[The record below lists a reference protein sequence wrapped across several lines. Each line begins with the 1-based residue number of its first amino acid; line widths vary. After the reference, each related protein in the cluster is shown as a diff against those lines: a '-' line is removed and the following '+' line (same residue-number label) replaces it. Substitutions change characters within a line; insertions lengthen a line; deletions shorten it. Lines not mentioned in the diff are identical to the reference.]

1 MLKGS
6 AKVGGLSEDPV
17 TRETELLVAAR
28 HDRSA
33 FGELYQALWPLLVRR
48 LVRQTFCPDVAADIA
63 SETFARAVVRCAQFD
78 PARGSARA
86 WLWTIAQ
93 NELRSWLRRGAVDDR
108 ARRKIGFRVQANEE
122 VLDDVLDVSAANDFR
137 DVLREALGSLKPDAR
152 TVVRLRVLDD
162 LSYREI
168 ADALGCSEGTARV
181 RFSRAIGSLRNALA
195 DSPVAPVWP

>member
-1 MLKGS
+1 M
-6 AKVGGLSEDPV
+6 
-17 TRETELLVAAR
+17 AR
-28 HDRSA
+28 HDPSA
-33 FGELYQALWPLLVRR
+33 FGELFQSLWPLLVRR
-48 LVRQTFCPDVAADIA
+48 LVRQTFCPEIAADIA

-78 PARGSARA
+78 PERGSARA

-108 ARRKIGFRVQANEE
+108 ARRKIRFDVRVDED
-122 VLDDVLDVSAANDFR
+122 VLDDLLDAAAANEWRAALR
-137 DVLREALGSLKPDAR
+137 DALVSLRPDAR

-168 ADALGCSEGTARV
+168 ADALGCSEGAARV

-195 DSPVAPVWP
+195 DVPVASVWS

>member
-1 MLKGS
+1 MLS
-6 AKVGGLSEDPV
+6 DDPV
-17 TRETELLVAAR
+17 AHETELLVVAR
-28 HDRSA
+28 HDPSA
-33 FGELYQALWPLLVRR
+33 FGELFQSLWPLLVRR
-48 LVRQTFCPDVAADIA
+48 LVRQTFCPEIAADIA

-78 PARGSARA
+78 PERGSARA

-108 ARRKIGFRVQANEE
+108 ARRKIRFDVRVDED
-122 VLDDVLDVSAANDFR
+122 VLDDLLDAAAANEWRAALR
-137 DVLREALGSLKPDAR
+137 DALVSLRPDAR

-168 ADALGCSEGTARV
+168 ADALGCSEGAARV

-195 DSPVAPVWP
+195 DVPVASVWS